1 MALQET
7 AQYILSVA
15 KFRNQIP
22 DEIRP
27 SWIKMS
33 TITMLSKFN
42 CDLDVER
49 IKKAFKMVK
58 RIRLVPNGKNDIKFH
73 YTVGEAG
80 VKFNCEASGVEWRRK
95 YTTFYNQVS
104 LTYTDCYST
113 KSVKVFPNGTVHV
126 AGCTNLFECRDV
138 MEQVKTLFQLILN
151 WSEPV
156 PFSDPRILMINSN
169 FSLNYE
175 VDQYELIE
183 RLRRH
188 KMFKISFTPEKYSAV
203 KVKFKPQPDMKL
215 VTVMIFRTGNIV
227 INGAVTLKEV
237 AYAYKVI
244 NKHLTADI
252 RQDKNEVVNHH
263 NMFMG
268 ATFERWVEVL
278 KKTKVFDAYE

>member
-1 MALQET
+1 MALHET
-7 AQYILSVA
+7 AEYILSVS
-15 KFRNQIP
+15 KFRNHIP
-22 DEIRP
+22 EDIRP
-27 SWIKMS
+27 SWIKTS
-33 TITMLSKFN
+33 TMVMLSKFN
-42 CDLDVER
+42 CDLDLER
-49 IKKAFKMVK
+49 IEKAFKMVK
-58 RIRLVPNGKNDIKFH
+58 KIRLVPNNKNDVKVHIV
-73 YTVGEAG
+73 VGENG
-80 VKFNCEASGVEWRRK
+80 VRFNCEVNGVEWRRK

-113 KSVKVFPNGTVHV
+113 KSVKVFPNGSVHV

-151 WSEPV
+151 WSEPI
-156 PFSDPRILMINSN
+156 PYSDPRILMINSN
-169 FSLNYE
+169 FSLNCE

-183 RLRRH
+183 RLRQH
-188 KMFKISFTPEKYSAV
+188 KMFKITFTPEKYSAV
-203 KVKFKPQPDMKL
+203 KVKFKPLSDMKM

-244 NKHLTADI
+244 NKHLTAGI

-278 KKTKVFDAYE
+278 KKTKLFNTYE

>member
-7 AQYILSVA
+7 AEYILSIS
-15 KFRNQIP
+15 KFRDQIP
-22 DEIRP
+22 EDIRP
-27 SWIKMS
+27 SWLKMS
-33 TITMLSKFN
+33 TITMLSRFD

-49 IKKAFKMVK
+49 IEKAFKIVK
-58 RIRLVPNGKNDIKFH
+58 KIRLVPNDKNDIKYNFV
-73 YTVGEAG
+73 VGDCG
-80 VKFNCEASGVEWRRK
+80 VKFNCEANGIEWRRK

-113 KSVKVFPNGTVHV
+113 KSVKVFPNGSVHV
-126 AGCTNLFECRDV
+126 TGCTNLFECQDV
-138 MEQVKTLFQLILN
+138 MEQVRTLFQLILK
-151 WSEPV
+151 WTEPV
-156 PFSDPRILMINSN
+156 QFSSPRILMINSN

-175 VDQYELIE
+175 VDQYELID
-183 RLRRH
+183 RLRQH
-188 KMFKISFTPEKYSAV
+188 KMFKITFTPEKYSAV
-203 KVKFKPQPDMKL
+203 KVKFKPLPDMKM

-252 RQDKNEVVNHH
+252 RQDKNELINQH

-278 KKTKVFDAYE
+278 KKTKLFKTYE